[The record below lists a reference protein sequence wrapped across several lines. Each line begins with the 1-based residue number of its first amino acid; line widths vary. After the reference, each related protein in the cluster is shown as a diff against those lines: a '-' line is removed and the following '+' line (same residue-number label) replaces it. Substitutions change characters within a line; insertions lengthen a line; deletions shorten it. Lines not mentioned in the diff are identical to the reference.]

1 MRGDFHG
8 RVARGKQPG
17 GMRRSCWCLSAWK
30 TRHWGQRER
39 RPEAMKLS
47 CT

>member
-17 GMRRSCWCLSAWK
+17 GTRRSCWCLSAWK
-30 TRHWGQRER
+30 TRHWDSVSVGP
-39 RPEAMKLS
+39 RPWSSAAP
-47 CT
+47 